1 MFVSRGRRSPRFHFI
16 IVGVGVA
23 LIVFALI
30 DTTASRLVLVVGG
43 AAIVVGLA
51 RGIASLSG
59 ANRDSSA
66 SDPDR

>member
-1 MFVSRGRRSPRFHFI
+1 MFVSRGRRGPLFHFI

-43 AAIVVGLA
+43 VAIVVGLA
-51 RGIASLSG
+51 RGIASQS
-59 ANRDSSA
+59 ARRDRGTSV
-66 SDPDR
+66 PDR